1 MPLDIKILSGARA
14 GQSERFDKPTI
25 VVGRASQT
33 DLRFDPNQDLD
44 VSGKHAEIRGGG
56 GGSYELHDAG
66 STNGTY
72 VNGVKVAGSA
82 KLKPGDHV
90 KFGKD
95 GPEVEVQFRLSQAV
109 KKVGSTE
116 ERVAFAV
123 KQQTAGLRR
132 MLFIALGVVAVGL
145 TAAYFIGQ
153 RAASAQ
159 VERLRQQLAEN
170 DARLKT
176 FQSSIPGDSTLANEL
191 LRRLKQLQDRQRGAT
206 SDDER
211 SRMLSEITEL
221 ENQIAGLQGLGLP
234 SINTR
239 NAPAV
244 AIIVSKVSGKPF
256 AGTAFGLTKD
266 GLLLTNR
273 HNVRSES
280 GKDTTT
286 AIAVKFRDTREWLQ
300 ARLVRI
306 SEDPDV
312 DLALIQM
319 VNPGPYP
326 TVVGVQSKGDNAGE
340 GASVAIIG
348 FPFGYETAQEAEGSR
363 TDDFIAKTTLNG
375 GTVSKRTSA
384 VLQIDSFVG
393 HGSSGSPV
401 FSSRG
406 TVVGVVWGGPRD
418 AGGRIVYAVPP
429 DKIVAFLGPEY
440 RSLIK
445 D

>member
-1 MPLDIKILSGARA
+1 MPLDIKILTGARA
-14 GQSERFDKPTI
+14 GQNERFDKPTI

-56 GGSYELHDAG
+56 GGSYEVHDAG
-66 STNGTY
+66 STNGTF

-95 GPEVEVQFRLSQAV
+95 GPEVEVQFRLTGAM
-109 KKVGSTE
+109 KKVSSTE

-123 KQQTAGLRR
+123 KQQTAGLRKI
-132 MLFIALGVVAVGL
+132 LIAGIAVVVLGLA
-145 TAAYFIGQ
+145 AAYLIGE
-153 RAASAQ
+153 RASAREL
-159 VERLRQQLAEN
+159 ERLRTQLLEN
-170 DARLKT
+170 DARIKT
-176 FQSSIPGDSTLANEL
+176 FQSSIPGDTTLVNALSLRLSEL
-191 LRRLKQLQDRQRGAT
+191 QNRLVGAT
-206 SDDER
+206 SEDER
-211 SRMLSEITEL
+211 KTISAEIATYETQL
-221 ENQIAGLQGLGLP
+221 AALQGLGLP
-234 SINTR
+234 SINAK

-244 AIIVSKVSGKPF
+244 AIIVSRVGGKPF

-273 HNVRSES
+273 HNVRSED
-280 GKDTTT
+280 GKDSTTS
-286 AIAVKFRDTREWLQ
+286 IAVKFRDTGDWLE
-300 ARLVRI
+300 AKLVRI

-312 DLALIQM
+312 DLALIKM
-319 VNPGPYP
+319 VRPGPYP
-326 TVVGVQSKGDNAGE
+326 TVVGVQSTDHSAGE
-340 GASVAIIG
+340 GESVAIIG
-348 FPFGYETAQEAEGSR
+348 FPFGYETAQEREG
-363 TDDFIAKTTLNG
+363 TENFIAKTSVNG

-429 DKIVAFLGPEY
+429 DKIVAFLGPDLKSVV
-440 RSLIK
+440 R